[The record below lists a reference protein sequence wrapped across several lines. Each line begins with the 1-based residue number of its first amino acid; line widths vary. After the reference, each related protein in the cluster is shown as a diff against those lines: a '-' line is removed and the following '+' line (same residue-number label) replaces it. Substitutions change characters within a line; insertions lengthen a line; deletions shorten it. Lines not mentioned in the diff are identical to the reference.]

1 MRILV
6 AALSLLLTGCSSEYL
21 VYKDPGPGLT
31 PYAEF
36 NEEAAGKSG
45 IVEFVGGE
53 QGEGYEFSAVGDSV
67 SWHEVSW
74 REVAPNRAQST
85 RSLRKILPSTMIE
98 AVRITSAGRGAVEG
112 AGSGLLAG
120 LFTGSVLYHFGQ
132 TSNPYD
138 VVGVGA
144 VGAAGMIIGSIVG
157 AVIGHEY
164 IYRFNWKAGV
174 K

>member
-1 MRILV
+1 MRTLV

-36 NEEAAGKSG
+36 NEEAEGKSG

-53 QGEGYEFSAVGDSV
+53 RRDGYEFSAVGDSV
-67 SWHEVSW
+67 NWREVSW
-74 REVAPNRAQST
+74 REVAPNGSQNT
-85 RSLRKILPSTMIE
+85 RSLNKTLPATKIE
-98 AVRITSAGRGAVEG
+98 AIHLTGAGRGAVEG

-120 LFTGSVLYHFGQ
+120 LLTASILYHSHA
-132 TSNPYD
+132 TSNPYNA
-138 VVGVGA
+138 VGVGA
-144 VGAAGMIIGSIVG
+144 VGAVGMIIGSIVG
-157 AVIGHEY
+157 ATIGHEY

>member
-6 AALSLLLTGCSSEYL
+6 ATLSLLLTGCSSEYL
-21 VYKDPGPGLT
+21 VYEDPGPGLT

-36 NEEAAGKSG
+36 NEEAEGKSG

-53 QGEGYEFSAVGDSV
+53 QREGYEFSALGDSV
-67 SWHEVSW
+67 SWREVSW
-74 REVAPNRAQST
+74 REVAPNGSQST
-85 RSLRKILPSTMIE
+85 PSVSKTLPATKIE
-98 AVRITSAGRGAVEG
+98 AIHLTGAGRGALEG

-132 TSNPYD
+132 TSNAYD

-157 AVIGHEY
+157 ATIGHEY
-164 IYRFNWKAGV
+164 IYRFNWKARV